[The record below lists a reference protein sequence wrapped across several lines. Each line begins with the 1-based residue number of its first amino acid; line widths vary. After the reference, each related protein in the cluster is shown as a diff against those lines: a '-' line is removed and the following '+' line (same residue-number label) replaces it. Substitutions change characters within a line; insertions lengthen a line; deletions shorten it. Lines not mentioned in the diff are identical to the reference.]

1 VTAVD
6 TSPRERPG
14 FSGGVL
20 VGRPPTTNNLRPQ
33 DRADLVRK
41 SRKLTQLF
49 GETPSPQ
56 SVTPP
61 SLPVRGSSE
70 APLSRT
76 GRHSPRPIWA
86 PRPSMRSAGSIDT
99 IRDRL
104 VLPSPLDALPI
115 SELSLAGTA
124 DGKAGDT
131 GARDVIID
139 PYDDEK
145 RPIPFFSPLSFPS
158 SPQLSSSLDSA
169 DSMLYPRTPEEDR
182 RRRREKIA
190 KLHRFLGSRV
200 PTSLVLGYSASDDT
214 LPALEPTIVDN
225 VRTGRHNR
233 RRSSSAAE
241 TRTNWFGPDDRMKE
255 ELDERE
261 KAVNVRR
268 ALKME
273 KVISF

>member
-1 VTAVD
+1 
-6 TSPRERPG
+6 
-14 FSGGVL
+14 
-20 VGRPPTTNNLRPQ
+20 
-33 DRADLVRK
+33 
-41 SRKLTQLF
+41 
-49 GETPSPQ
+49 
-56 SVTPP
+56 
-61 SLPVRGSSE
+61 
-70 APLSRT
+70 
-76 GRHSPRPIWA
+76 
-86 PRPSMRSAGSIDT
+86 MRSADSIDT
-99 IRDRL
+99 ITVHDRL

-131 GARDVIID
+131 GATDVIID
-139 PYDDEK
+139 PYDDDK
-145 RPIPFFSPLSFPS
+145 RPIPFFSPHSFPS

-182 RRRREKIA
+182 RRRREKVA

-214 LPALEPTIVDN
+214 LPALEPTTVDN
-225 VRTGRHNR
+225 VRTSRHNR

-241 TRTNWFGPDDRMKE
+241 ARTNWFGPDDRMKE

-261 KAVNVRR
+261 KAINVRR

-273 KVISF
+273 KVISFKQWCLLSEMTKSVAEQKHGFLFPDVWRTAPADFVSHPHPAFSKAGR